1 MIEPLNLMSMESL
14 GEPDPTA
21 ITKQDL
27 LSAIAFDRSGQI
39 LSVGDRGGRVICFQ
53 HQRNEQGVEE
63 FEYLTEFQS
72 HNKTFD
78 VLSSH
83 EVSETVTAIEWIN
96 AVPSAQPALLSS
108 NSRCVKL
115 FRLVNKQV
123 YRAESI
129 KKKMAKGQGLC
140 LPKTKLMSES
150 KESKHISTFKTG
162 KEQHL
167 NSLSLSSDLE
177 NFIAADENRI
187 NLWNLERPGENEVY
201 NLVDYK
207 RQRAAEDDELICSSR
222 FSDHSSVFV
231 YTTSKGY
238 IRICDF
244 RESSNFHK
252 RPSIEFS
259 LKQRKSFNRQNVFDQ
274 WLNVVSDASFV
285 PNSDH
290 YVLSRDYLSAK
301 LWDTRM
307 GTANTSSSNGMIVDS
322 TCSAKP
328 IYSAQVTDYLERNLS
343 NQLENDALEDQFT
356 LAISPDGKH
365 FCTGGYNKSGHVID
379 MTATT
384 NTSIMCK
391 FDQKRD
397 TPVGGLK
404 VYGKNKKLVTGG

>member
-1 MIEPLNLMSMESL
+1 M
-14 GEPDPTA
+14 
-21 ITKQDL
+21 
-27 LSAIAFDRSGQI
+27 
-39 LSVGDRGGRVICFQ
+39 
-53 HQRNEQGVEE
+53 
-63 FEYLTEFQS
+63 
-72 HNKTFD
+72 
-78 VLSSH
+78 LSSH

-259 LKQRKSFNRQNVFDQ
+259 LK
-274 WLNVVSDASFV
+274 
-285 PNSDH
+285 
-290 YVLSRDYLSAK
+290 
-301 LWDTRM
+301 
-307 GTANTSSSNGMIVDS
+307 
-322 TCSAKP
+322 
-328 IYSAQVTDYLERNLS
+328 
-343 NQLENDALEDQFT
+343 
-356 LAISPDGKH
+356 
-365 FCTGGYNKSGHVID
+365 
-379 MTATT
+379 
-384 NTSIMCK
+384 
-391 FDQKRD
+391 
-397 TPVGGLK
+397 
-404 VYGKNKKLVTGG
+404 